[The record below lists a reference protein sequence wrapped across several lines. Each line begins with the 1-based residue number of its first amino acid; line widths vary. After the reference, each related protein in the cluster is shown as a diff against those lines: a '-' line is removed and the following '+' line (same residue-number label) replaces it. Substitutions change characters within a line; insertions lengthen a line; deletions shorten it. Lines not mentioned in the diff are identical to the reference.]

1 MAPQHLRPVAEASV
15 TRRHR
20 AHWLVNL
27 LLLPL
32 AVVVLLVEDV
42 VWAGAMA
49 VLRAA
54 NAWTPVRRLRA
65 WLATLSGYA
74 ALPLFMVPE
83 VLGKVGEIWA
93 VALLVQGH
101 VVSSV
106 AVYVLVRL
114 VATLV
119 AVFIYQACEPALL
132 RIGWFARMVGWVHLV
147 RQWAVGL
154 IRPALA
160 RIRLA
165 ARIGRGRWLAQ
176 IATRRRLLRMW
187 IRRHANR

>member
-1 MAPQHLRPVAEASV
+1 M
-15 TRRHR
+15 TKRHR
-20 AHWLVNL
+20 AHRLADIV
-27 LLLPL
+27 LLPL
-32 AVVVLLVEDV
+32 AIFVLLLEDV

-49 VLRAA
+49 VLRAV

-83 VLGKVGEIWA
+83 ILGKVGEIWA
-93 VALLVQGH
+93 VALLVRGH

-132 RIGWFARMVGWVHLV
+132 RIGWFARMVGWVHMA
-147 RQWAVGL
+147 RAWAVGL

-160 RIRLA
+160 RIRLVRMRLMG
-165 ARIGRGRWLAQ
+165 RIGRGQWLAQ
-176 IATRRRLLRMW
+176 IGARRRLLRTW
-187 IRRHANR
+187 IRRRRG